1 MNPWDKRFE
10 RDEYIFGKKPA
21 NALVKLE
28 HHLVPK
34 GRTLV
39 VADGEGRNSVYLASR
54 GFDVTATDYS
64 TVGLA
69 KAKALAEEHNVSVN
83 YLFEDIFDRDWSSR
97 QYDNVVAIFIQ
108 FVPPSHMRSV
118 LQELSTATKPGGTLL
133 LHGYTPQQVTFG
145 TGGPTNTEH
154 MYTQAMLRE
163 IYQDLNI
170 IVCEE
175 YIADLDEGLGH
186 SGRSAL
192 IDFIG
197 KRPQM

>member
-21 NALVKLE
+21 DALVKLE

-34 GRTLV
+34 GQTLV

-69 KAKALAEEHNVSVN
+69 KAKALSEEHNVSVS
-83 YLFEDIFDRDWSSR
+83 YLFEDIFDRDWSSQ

-108 FVPPSHMRSV
+108 FVPPAQMRSV
-118 LQELSTATKPGGTLL
+118 LQGLSTATKPGGTLL
-133 LHGYTPQQVTFG
+133 LHGYTPHQVTFG
-145 TGGPTNTEH
+145 TGGPPNPEH

-170 IVCEE
+170 TVCEE

-192 IDFIG
+192 VDFIG
-197 KRPQM
+197 KRPQS

>member
-1 MNPWDKRFE
+1 MNPWDKKFE
-10 RDEYIFGKKPA
+10 RDEYIFGKRPA
-21 NALVKLE
+21 DALVKLE
-28 HHLVPK
+28 HHLVPN

-64 TVGLA
+64 KVGLA

-83 YLFEDIFDRDWSSR
+83 YIFEDIFDRDLTSQ

-118 LQELSTATKPGGTLL
+118 LRGLSTATKPGGTLL

-145 TGGPTNTEH
+145 TGGPPNPEH

-170 IVCEE
+170 TVCEE
-175 YIADLDEGLGH
+175 YLADLDEGLGH

-192 IDFIG
+192 LDFIG

>member
-1 MNPWDKRFE
+1 MNPWDKKFE

-21 NALVKLE
+21 DALVKLE
-28 HHLVPK
+28 HHLAPK
-34 GRTLV
+34 GQTLV

-69 KAKALAEEHNVSVN
+69 KAKALAEDHNVSVN
-83 YLFEDIFDRDWSSR
+83 YLLEDIFDRDWSSQ

-118 LQELSTATKPGGTLL
+118 LQGLSSATKPGGTLL

-145 TGGPTNTEH
+145 TGGPPNPEH

-163 IYQDLNI
+163 IYHDLNI
-170 IVCEE
+170 TVCEE

-192 IDFIG
+192 VDFIG
-197 KRPQM
+197 KRLQS